1 MVFAKAAAH
10 TSQTNFNRTM
20 KRGEEGVSVPR
31 PPLSLCLM
39 RARLPLRVYDCVC
52 DRPVPS
58 AVWTRLGLPTTHTTH
73 SDPCFLL
80 PPCLCVSPDFSLYS
94 DSQKYTGQSAGST
107 SRVCVCACSHVS
119 QDPRRNSTSVQ
130 VPRILGD
137 DLTVH

>member
-52 DRPVPS
+52 DRPVPLRCLDTFRAS
-58 AVWTRLGLPTTHTTH
+58 YYTHTHTLR
-73 SDPCFLL
+73 SLFPSASV
-80 PPCLCVSPDFSLYS
+80 PMCVSGLLSVLRFPEIYRSECRKHIKS
-94 DSQKYTGQSAGST
+94 
-107 SRVCVCACSHVS
+107 VCVCVQPCLSRS
-119 QDPRRNSTSVQ
+119 KTKFDIRPGTQDFGR
-130 VPRILGD
+130 
-137 DLTVH
+137 